1 MNTHQFALV
10 GLINDLIDKDS
21 RFGPVR
27 SNRICGCFE
36 NVTNLLGV
44 ESMKIQ
50 RLPTMKTRHRGPL
63 SRTVRDCTA
72 DRLVPRDPPAS
83 MLSSASTFGQFGTS
97 RAIFHLP

>member
-36 NVTNLLGV
+36 NVADLLGV
-44 ESMKIQ
+44 ESMKI
-50 RLPTMKTRHRGPL
+50 
-63 SRTVRDCTA
+63 
-72 DRLVPRDPPAS
+72 
-83 MLSSASTFGQFGTS
+83 
-97 RAIFHLP
+97 